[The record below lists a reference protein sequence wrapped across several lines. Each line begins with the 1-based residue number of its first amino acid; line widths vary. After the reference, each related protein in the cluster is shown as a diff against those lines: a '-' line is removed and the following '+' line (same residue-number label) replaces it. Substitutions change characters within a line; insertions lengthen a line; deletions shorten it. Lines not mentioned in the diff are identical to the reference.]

1 MRGSRADIPAVLEAD
16 FGTIRAV
23 EWGGMNAELGTFQ
36 QEVDP
41 APFFKG
47 LPDDRC
53 QCPHW
58 GYVVRGQMRYRF
70 ADHEEVYDAGDVYY
84 VPPGHTPV
92 IGEGSS
98 SGTVVCT
105 RLCADARNMVSNG
118 LLAQHQFL
126 GNLAITLASR
136 NETQHFDFPCAQPGR
151 K

>member
-41 APFFKG
+41 TPFFKG

-70 ADHEEVYDAGDVYY
+70 ADHEEVYNAGDVYY

-92 IGEGSS
+92 IGEGTEYVEFSPLDRYHQTMEAV
-98 SGTVVCT
+98 G
-105 RLCADARNMVSNG
+105 RNMAVMQQQ
-118 LLAQHQFL
+118 A
-126 GNLAITLASR
+126 
-136 NETQHFDFPCAQPGR
+136 
-151 K
+151 

>member
-70 ADHEEVYDAGDVYY
+70 ADHEEVYNAGDVYY

-92 IGEGSS
+92 IGEDTEYVEFSPLDRYHQTMEAVG
-98 SGTVVCT
+98 
-105 RLCADARNMVSNG
+105 RNMAAVQQQ
-118 LLAQHQFL
+118 A
-126 GNLAITLASR
+126 
-136 NETQHFDFPCAQPGR
+136 
-151 K
+151 

>member
-16 FGTIRAV
+16 FGTIRAI

-41 APFFKG
+41 TPFFKG

-70 ADHEEVYDAGDVYY
+70 ADHEEVYNAGDVYY

-92 IGEGSS
+92 IGEGTEYVEFSPLDRYHQTMEAV
-98 SGTVVCT
+98 G
-105 RLCADARNMVSNG
+105 RNM
-118 LLAQHQFL
+118 AAMQQQ
-126 GNLAITLASR
+126 A
-136 NETQHFDFPCAQPGR
+136 
-151 K
+151 

>member
-23 EWGGMNAELGTFQ
+23 DWGGMNAALGTFQ

-70 ADHEEVYDAGDVYY
+70 ADHEEVYNAGDVYY
-84 VPPGHTPV
+84 VLPGHTPV
-92 IGEGSS
+92 IGEDTEYVEFSPLDRYHQTMEAVG
-98 SGTVVCT
+98 
-105 RLCADARNMVSNG
+105 RNM
-118 LLAQHQFL
+118 AAMQQQ
-126 GNLAITLASR
+126 A
-136 NETQHFDFPCAQPGR
+136 
-151 K
+151 